1 MRYLKSLMFL
11 IVITSVLTGC
21 ANSVVN
27 GIINA
32 TDVVKNSMNI
42 KDEELNKSGVF
53 LKLDNNKHN
62 DIIKDV
68 AITKNKEYLI
78 SAGMDSDIRIW
89 DLKSGKMLEKLS
101 SYIGIDGTSGKILA
115 LSLSNDNKYLAVAG
129 NFAKSTQDYKGLFSN
144 DIKASNAIRIYD
156 FKKRKLIKVLKY
168 HNNIIEAI
176 RFSEDNKILVSGSN
190 DSNIAIWDVKQNFK
204 LIKKITNNNFG
215 VTDIKLIQKENKK
228 YEIISST
235 IGGEITLYNY
245 DLNKNIS
252 KILKSYS
259 LGGYM
264 IDIGTSS
271 KYIAVS
277 FISSR
282 DIALFDRN
290 LNFIK
295 KLAVPK
301 TKDSISS
308 FAGAAGISF
317 TPDNKYL
324 VHGGDAL
331 YIYNV
336 KNDFKLLKRI
346 KDNTNNTIATG
357 VALRVLDNNRILYTE
372 KDIRIYDI
380 RKKGIIKRLN
390 SRREI
395 VQSIGINGSK
405 IAYGFKNYKKD
416 KFHPSISGPLS
427 KYFDLEYKKHGS
439 LYNDKEF
446 HRIKYKNGEYELTN
460 SKGGYQLNLYKNDRL
475 ESNLNY
481 FNYGITGRRHNSFGF
496 HKELVFSA
504 NKQINFYNYNLSIK
518 PITQLVGHVT
528 DIQSV
533 AIEKN
538 RLISVA
544 LNNVIKIWDISNVG
558 KTENIYPLVSLYI
571 TPNNEWVMWT
581 PEGYFNSSENGYKYI
596 GFHINQGYDKEA
608 KWVGIEKL
616 YDHFYRPDLVELA
629 LDGKDITPYTNGL
642 TYKDVLKNP
651 APEVRITKVNH
662 KKINKNRVTHYKD
675 KISLNFDVK
684 SVDSGGVG
692 LIRVYQEGKLVK
704 TIGDGK
710 INRTVANV
718 DEQLETEELTKK
730 AKKEQDKYLASLEN
744 IATKSINGTIKEE
757 ELIQNVNINTS
768 IDNSGSHK
776 IILPLKAGKNK
787 IEIEAFNK
795 TNTVASIR
803 KKFVVNAKIK
813 RRKPIVYAIVAGVN
827 KFEKT
832 GILKNLK
839 YSENDAKTI
848 RNILKLKIREK
859 VVPTLLL
866 GKDFTKENLEEAI
879 EKIKSKARLEDKI
892 VFYVSTHGKTYKGD
906 LFLVPQN
913 NKRAKNW
920 IRFEDIFKKIQSIS
934 ALEQI
939 FVVDACE
946 SGKAKDIVSSIYD
959 SKASVLAKQS
969 GVHVLLATAKGTFAF
984 EHPDPKVKHGVF
996 TNNILKALNS
1006 RKTDKNRDRKIS
1018 VIELS
1023 KVLRSPEYVTDYQ
1036 YPVIRNVGQDTKIR
1050 DF

>member
-1 MRYLKSLMFL
+1 MKTFRYFL
-11 IVITSVLTGC
+11 LLILIYVFTGC
-21 ANSVVN
+21 AAEVAMIGDRFKNMIPSSKK
-27 GIINA
+27 IINNRA
-32 TDVVKNSMNI
+32 KDTGAYLLVDKKFNMNTVRNIVVSNDKRYLVTVSLEKNVIITDLRTGKLVKKI
-42 KDEELNKSGVF
+42 IG
-53 LKLDNNKHN
+53 
-62 DIIKDV
+62 DIGIGSLGKV
-68 AITKNKEYLI
+68 SSIAISSDDRYLAIGGNFFGKNK
-78 SAGMDSDIRIW
+78 
-89 DLKSGKMLEKLS
+89 KTS
-101 SYIGIDGTSGKILA
+101 S
-115 LSLSNDNKYLAVAG
+115 
-129 NFAKSTQDYKGLFSN
+129 
-144 DIKASNAIRIYD
+144 IRIYD
-156 FKKRKLIKVLKY
+156 FKNFKLVKTLVNHKAPISALDFSPDRKYLISSDLGKKLIVWNLDDFSVAKKIILNTKTYIVKIVKDRGKYKIFTLGKDNKIKLYDFFTGNLIDSKFVGLKVNTFDIGKKEIAVGALMYGYIDIYDFNLNRIDKIKLNNNPRSITYSKDGRFLSVAMIHKKEGVNIYDRQRKNRIYRKIKNEEIYTSKFIDNINILLIDGNKNLKKFNIKNRKY
-168 HNNIIEAI
+168 SVIRNGNNIIKMI
-176 RFSEDNKILVSGSN
+176 GFKDDKVSFRRNVG
-190 DSNIAIWDVKQNFK
+190 NIKA
-204 LIKKITNNNFG
+204 
-215 VTDIKLIQKENKK
+215 
-228 YEIISST
+228 
-235 IGGEITLYNY
+235 YN
-245 DLNKNIS
+245 S
-252 KILKSYS
+252 RKSYS
-259 LGGYM
+259 
-264 IDIGTSS
+264 
-271 KYIAVS
+271 
-277 FISSR
+277 F
-282 DIALFDRN
+282 N
-290 LNFIK
+290 
-295 KLAVPK
+295 
-301 TKDSISS
+301 
-308 FAGAAGISF
+308 
-317 TPDNKYL
+317 
-324 VHGGDAL
+324 
-331 YIYNV
+331 
-336 KNDFKLLKRI
+336 
-346 KDNTNNTIATG
+346 
-357 VALRVLDNNRILYTE
+357 
-372 KDIRIYDI
+372 
-380 RKKGIIKRLN
+380 
-390 SRREI
+390 
-395 VQSIGINGSK
+395 
-405 IAYGFKNYKKD
+405 
-416 KFHPSISGPLS
+416 
-427 KYFDLEYKKHGS
+427 KYFDFEKLQVIKKRVNFN
-439 LYNDKEF
+439 LLDKEKNNYKLEMKGVKSLAGTIPYVILSKNGKEIAKKQWSNRYF
-446 HRIKYKNGEYELTN
+446 NNFAFFENYIVALGKANFIYNLEFDRIGGLASNASLIAGVSKYKNFLLT
-460 SKGGYQLNLYKNDRL
+460 L
-475 ESNLNY
+475 SNEN
-481 FNYGITGRRHNSFGF
+481 T
-496 HKELVFSA
+496 
-504 NKQINFYNYNLSIK
+504 
-518 PITQLVGHVT
+518 
-528 DIQSV
+528 
-533 AIEKN
+533 IEFWDLK
-538 RLISVA
+538 S
-544 LNNVIKIWDISNVG
+544 LNNNELHVL
-558 KTENIYPLVSLYI
+558 YPKLTLYI
-571 TPNNEWVMWT
+571 GEDNEWIMWT
-581 PEGYFNSSENGYKYI
+581 PEGYFNSSENGYKYV

-744 IATKSINGTIKEE
+744 IATKSINGTINEE

-776 IILPLKAGKNK
+776 IILPLKAGNNK

-795 TNTVASIR
+795 TNTVVSIR
-803 KKFVVNAKIK
+803 KKIIVNAKIK

-984 EHPDPKVKHGVF
+984 EHPNPKIKHGVF

-1006 RKTDKNRDRKIS
+1006 KKTDKNRDKKIS
-1018 VIELS
+1018 IVELS
-1023 KVLRSPEYVTDYQ
+1023 KVLKSPEYITEYQ
-1036 YPVIRNVGQDTKIR
+1036 YPIIRNIGQDIKIR